1 MTKGVPFVQITMLF
15 MQTTFKYCAKYIII
29 HLLEEKEISIMYIQG
44 GICMISF
51 LVCLALLIGG
61 YFVYGNLVNNIFNPD
76 DRETPAVRINDGV
89 DYVVM
94 PQWKL
99 FLIQLLNIAGLG
111 PIFGAMQGALWG
123 PVVFLWIT
131 FGTIFAGGV
140 HDYFSGM
147 ISERNSGSSVAEFT
161 GKYLGGVMQN
171 IMRVFSVVLLIMVG
185 TVFAVGPAGLIVTLC
200 KNGGLSGVLTTTL
213 FWLILILLY
222 YFIATFIS
230 IDKIIGKIYP
240 VFGLCLIIMAVGV
253 IIGIYTNPEFTI
265 PEIWSHMYSMH
276 PAGTPIWSFMFITVA
291 CGAISGFHSTQSP
304 LMARCMKSEK
314 QGHFVFYGAMVAEGI
329 IALIWAAAGCAL
341 YEVTGGLNTG
351 LAEILSGGQSAA
363 IYDVCSKTMGG
374 VGIALAM
381 IGVVV
386 CPITSG
392 DTAFRSARL
401 TLSDWFHI
409 DQGRYANR
417 LKLCIPVLGV
427 GAVLGIGNAVGAIDY
442 TVIWRYFSWTNQ
454 TLAMIV
460 LWAASMYLVSEKK
473 NFWITAV
480 PATFMSA
487 VSSTYFIL
495 APECL
500 GGLINSKTAEGAVV
514 YNTAVAYPIG
524 IIFAIVL
531 LVIFLRAAKKHAAA

>member
-1 MTKGVPFVQITMLF
+1 
-15 MQTTFKYCAKYIII
+15 
-29 HLLEEKEISIMYIQG
+29 
-44 GICMISF
+44 MISF
-51 LVCLALLIGG
+51 LLCLALLIVG
-61 YFVYGNLVNNIFNPD
+61 YFVYGKIVDNTFGPD

-99 FLIQLLNIAGLG
+99 FLVQLLNIAGLG
-111 PIFGAMQGALWG
+111 PIFGALQGALWG

-147 ISERNSGSSVAEFT
+147 MSERNEGASIAEVT
-161 GKYLGGVMQN
+161 GRYLGPVMQN

-200 KNGGLSGVLTTTL
+200 KNGGMSGLMTTTL
-213 FWLILILLY
+213 FWLIIILVY

-230 IDKIIGKIYP
+230 IDAIIGKIYP
-240 VFGLCLIIMAVGV
+240 VFGICLIIMAVGV
-253 IIGIYTNPEFTI
+253 IFGIFTNPAYTI
-265 PEIWSHMYSMH
+265 PEIWANFSNMH
-276 PAGTPIWSFMFITVA
+276 PSNTPIWSFMFITVA

-314 QGHFVFYGAMVAEGI
+314 QGHFVFYGAMVSEGI

-341 YEVTGGLNTG
+341 YTITDGKMVG
-351 LAEILSGGQSAA
+351 LAEALAAGQSAA
-363 IYDVCSKTMGG
+363 IYDVCLKTMGNVG
-374 VGIALAM
+374 VALAM
-381 IGVVV
+381 IGVVI

-401 TLSDWFHI
+401 TLADWLKI
-409 DQGRYANR
+409 DQDSYANR
-417 LKLCIPVLGV
+417 LKLCVPVLGV
-427 GAVLGIGNAVGAIDY
+427 GAFLGIGNALGFINY

-460 LWAASMYLVSEKK
+460 LWAASMYLFKEKK
-473 NFWITAV
+473 NYWITAV

-487 VSSTYFIL
+487 VSATYFVL

-500 GGLINSKTAEGAVV
+500 GGLLNHKTAEGAIV
-514 YNTAVAYPIG
+514 YNTAVAYPVG
-524 IIFAIVL
+524 ILFAIAML
-531 LVIFLRAAKKHAAA
+531 ALFLYATKKQTVKKTA

>member
-1 MTKGVPFVQITMLF
+1 
-15 MQTTFKYCAKYIII
+15 
-29 HLLEEKEISIMYIQG
+29 
-44 GICMISF
+44 MISF
-51 LVCLALLIGG
+51 LLCLALLIIG
-61 YFVYGNLVNNIFNPD
+61 YFVYGKIVDNTFGPD

-99 FLIQLLNIAGLG
+99 FLVQLLNIAGLG
-111 PIFGAMQGALWG
+111 PIFGALQGALWG

-147 ISERNSGSSVAEFT
+147 MSERNDGASIAEVT
-161 GKYLGGVMQN
+161 GRYLGPVMQN

-200 KNGGLSGVLTTTL
+200 KNGGMSGMLTTTL
-213 FWLILILLY
+213 FWLIIILVY

-230 IDKIIGKIYP
+230 IDAIIGKIYP
-240 VFGLCLIIMAVGV
+240 VFGICLIIMAVGV
-253 IIGIYTNPEFTI
+253 IIGIFTNPAYTI
-265 PEIWSHMYSMH
+265 PELWSNFHSMH
-276 PAGTPIWSFMFITVA
+276 PSGTPIWSFMFITVA

-314 QGHFVFYGAMVAEGI
+314 QGHFVFYGAMVCEGV

-341 YEVTGGLNTG
+341 YTITDGKMTG
-351 LAEILSGGQSAA
+351 LAEALSAGQSAA
-363 IYDVCSKTMGG
+363 IYDVCLKTMGNVG
-374 VGIALAM
+374 VALAM
-381 IGVVV
+381 IGVVI

-401 TLSDWFHI
+401 TLSDWLKI
-409 DQGRYANR
+409 DQDSYVNR

-427 GAVLGIGNAVGAIDY
+427 GSFLGIGNALGFINY

-460 LWAASMYLVSEKK
+460 LWAASMYLFKEKK
-473 NFWITAV
+473 NYWITAV

-487 VSSTYFIL
+487 VSCTYFVL

-500 GGLINSKTAEGAVV
+500 GKMINTYADGKLVA
-514 YNTAVAYPIG
+514 YKTAVAYPIG
-524 IIFAIVL
+524 IVFAIAML
-531 LVIFLRAAKKHAAA
+531 AIFIYATKKHTASQKA